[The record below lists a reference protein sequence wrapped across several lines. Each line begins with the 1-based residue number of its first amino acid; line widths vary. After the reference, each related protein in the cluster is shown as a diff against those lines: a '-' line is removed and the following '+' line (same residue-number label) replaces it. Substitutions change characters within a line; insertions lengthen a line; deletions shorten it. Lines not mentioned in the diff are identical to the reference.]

1 MEDRLRLLLT
11 DLAEFIR
18 PIANG
23 KTESPHN
30 ICLEA
35 EQLINRIADVMDS
48 GK

>member
-1 MEDRLRLLLT
+1 MEDSLRLLLT

-23 KTESPHN
+23 KTESPHY

-35 EQLINRIADVMDS
+35 QQLINRIAEAIERT
-48 GK
+48 G

>member
-1 MEDRLRLLLT
+1 MEDSLRLLLT

-23 KTESPHN
+23 KTESPHY

-35 EQLINRIADVMDS
+35 ERLLDRIAEMIEPRE
-48 GK
+48 

>member
-23 KTESPHN
+23 KTESQHN

-35 EQLINRIADVMDS
+35 KQLIQRIADVVDS
-48 GK
+48 EK

>member
-1 MEDRLRLLLT
+1 MEDSLRLLLT

-23 KTESPHN
+23 KTESPHY

-35 EQLINRIADVMDS
+35 ERLINRIVEAIGQS
-48 GK
+48 E